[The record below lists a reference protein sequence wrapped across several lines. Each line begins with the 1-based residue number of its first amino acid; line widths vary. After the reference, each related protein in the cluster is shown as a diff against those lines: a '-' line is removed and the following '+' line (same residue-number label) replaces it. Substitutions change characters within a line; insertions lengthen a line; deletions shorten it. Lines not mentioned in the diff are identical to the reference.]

1 MKNSS
6 FNYKTYLVQLDELF
20 GEYLGKKAPSLP
32 KGVKEAIVK
41 FGPYIALI
49 FTILAIPGIL
59 LVLGLGTLLTPFSF
73 FAGVTTGFNFGLGVL
88 FTLITFV
95 MGLVAIPGLF
105 KRAKKSWDLIYYATL
120 LGVLQNIITFNLG
133 GLVIGSLLS
142 LYFLYQ
148 VKEYYK

>member
-6 FNYKTYLVQLDELF
+6 SNYKTYLAQLDELF
-20 GEYLGKKAPSLP
+20 GEYLGRKAPTLP

-49 FTILAIPGIL
+49 FTILAVPAVL
-59 LVLGLGTLLTPFSF
+59 LALGLGTLLTPFSF
-73 FAGVTTGFNFGLGVL
+73 FAGVTAGFSFGLGVV
-88 FTLITFV
+88 FALITFV
-95 MGLVAIPGLF
+95 MEAVAIPGLF
-105 KRAKKSWDLIYYATL
+105 KRAKSSWNLLYYATL